1 VTLGAKLKQKRIE
14 NGKSLEQISAL
25 TKIHI
30 KILNAI
36 EEDRYSELPARA
48 FTRGFIVN
56 YAKAL
61 KLDPESLLSEY
72 QEFLEA
78 RFGERQARDQGHHGY
93 AFEGKE
99 LEQNKRGTWIALSV
113 AAGFTLA
120 VVLIFKPGNHKS
132 KEKHKEYAIE
142 EASPS
147 AAPTASEQA
156 SPGFSPAIA
165 ALNPSPSQAST
176 PLASIPSSTPAAS
189 IAPSATPAAEPTTAP
204 IAAASPSPSPTADKL
219 NKGDDLSATETKIK
233 LVIVASEDAWTRYKT
248 DEKPIGMLILRS
260 GRTLVIKAKN
270 RILFETNPAAKL
282 QFKTRKT
289 PMADLPS
296 SKIEMTA
303 EGEANSYTGS
313 EMGRFPLSDTIP
325 PPRGQ

>member
-1 VTLGAKLKQKRIE
+1 MSLGAKLRQKRIE

-30 KILNAI
+30 KILNAL

-61 KLDPESLLSEY
+61 KLDPESLLAEHHD
-72 QEFLEA
+72 FLEE
-78 RFGERQARDQGHHGY
+78 RFHERQARDQGHHGY

-99 LEQNKRGTWIALSV
+99 LEQNKRWTWIALAV
-113 AAGFTLA
+113 AGGFTLA

-132 KEKHKEYAIE
+132 KERHKEYAVE
-142 EASPS
+142 EATPELSPD
-147 AAPTASEQA
+147 
-156 SPGFSPAIA
+156 IA
-165 ALNPSPSQAST
+165 ALNPAPTQTPIAPLSSPTPMATATATPTAAPAASLT
-176 PLASIPSSTPAAS
+176 PTATPAAS
-189 IAPSATPAAEPTTAP
+189 P
-204 IAAASPSPSPTADKL
+204 IAVASPSPSPTADKL
-219 NKGDDLSATETKIK
+219 NKGDDLSPADTKIK
-233 LVIVASEDAWTRYKT
+233 LVIVAGEDAWTRYKA
-248 DEKPIGMLILRS
+248 DEKPTGMLILRA

-296 SKIEMTA
+296 TKFEMTN
-303 EGEANSYTGS
+303 EGEAATYTGN